1 MNEFLTLAGGWL
13 PIIVAFLPLV
23 IGLVTKSTAPRSVKS
38 TIMIIVTGLTTLGA
52 QVADGG
58 GILTKEMVTAWAFS
72 IVVAVASYYGIWS
85 PLGAGNIAPDQG
97 IG

>member
-1 MNEFLTLAGGWL
+1 MNEFLTLAEGWL

-23 IGLVTKSTAPRSVKS
+23 IGLITKSTAGESVKA
-38 TIMIIVTGLTTLGA
+38 TIMIVVTGLSTLGA

-58 GILTKEMVTAWAFS
+58 GILTKEMLTAWLFS
-72 IVVAVASYYGIWS
+72 IVVAIASYYGVWR
-85 PLGAGNIAPDQG
+85 PLGLGNVAPDKG

>member
-23 IGLVTKSTAPRSVKS
+23 IGLVTKAVADQSVKA
-38 TIMIIVTGLTTLGA
+38 TIMIVVTGLSTLGA

-58 GILTKEMVTAWAFS
+58 GILTKEMLTAWLFS
-72 IVVAVASYYGIWS
+72 IVVAVASYYGAWK
-85 PLGAGNIAPDQG
+85 PLGLGNIAPDKG
-97 IG
+97 LG